1 MSDPRTLIVNT
12 YKYAAWGSE
21 RPENAR
27 ELARLHE
34 LTLQHGSPSLLAK
47 VESARRN
54 GEKAHDL
61 SRQLTAKL
69 KAEGDTPA
77 VQAWLARQK
86 VRVAHQSM
94 AETLDIVYEKW
105 QQHQQRL
112 VERHRAAVFR
122 SQLAI
127 PELAGGHH
135 PNNLRYLEPSR
146 SWQLLIDETGS
157 EFASEQITLSDQDR
171 RLGKV
176 VGLALP
182 EGVRLP
188 RLSAGFHAVHESPE
202 VVDGCVA
209 DLLAAP
215 VGIFGFSVKDHASRH
230 HYWLGHVT
238 QLVRWML
245 LMLPLESGAE
255 TRVEALIEQRGALT
269 SDSDLEP
276 LARLI
281 EGELKAFDPER
292 YGGLRLEMRIMGKS
306 DHPANGYVDAL
317 ACTWGGS
324 LAVNEDRLKRSR
336 LLGHCFLQPRD
347 EAALERLYL
356 AAVDAHRLS
365 AEDWLSLCEAVA
377 EEPDEGVLGLALA
390 RFGQR
395 ISREPSRWQALLQE
409 VRYRQQVK
417 NLNFRGMVSAL
428 EWLARYAPVGTGLGP
443 RLELQLESARL
454 ALANHHGRVSHERL
468 QVLLDLC
475 QRLEEEDSPAVC
487 QALLR
492 VAVSTTNTFEF
503 AAMQPVVEAWLN
515 KPLAQP
521 GRLNHVKLH
530 STLGQLHAFQGQ
542 VEPALNSFATALEQ
556 LSLLSDQ
563 QEAQRER
570 QQTETYR
577 VMAFAE
583 LPGYE
588 TEALI
593 ATLNLLETLTGQ
605 GDRLQMVRALAR
617 SHDDARFAQHL
628 LLRSLVAWPEATAEL
643 ADEYLGYAEMW
654 SNGSLHPWGLILA
667 YRGWLF
673 ALRGKSRE
681 ARSCFQ
687 EAVAACRQPEQGIT
701 LAWMGDVLEV
711 LAPSLGVLP
720 AVSHAAHW
728 PQRLPAAPSTALA
741 ELEALRPGASH
752 AQRWAILRRCLPYQF
767 H

>member
-1 MSDPRTLIVNT
+1 MSEPRTLIVNT
-12 YKYAAWGSE
+12 YKHAAWGSE

-34 LTLQHGSPSLLAK
+34 LTVQQGKPDLLAK

-54 GEKAHDL
+54 GEKAHEL
-61 SRQLTAKL
+61 SCQLLAKL
-69 KAEGDTPA
+69 KAEGDTPE
-77 VQAWLARQK
+77 VKAWLIRQ
-86 VRVAHQSM
+86 RECAHRM
-94 AETLDIVYEKW
+94 IATTLAITYERW
-105 QQHQQRL
+105 QQHQQHRA
-112 VERHRAAVFR
+112 ERHQAQVYR
-122 SQLAI
+122 SQLPI
-127 PELAGGHH
+127 PDFVDGHH
-135 PNNLRYLEPSR
+135 PNNLRYLSPSK

-157 EFASEQITLSDQDR
+157 EFASERVTFSDQDR

-182 EGVRLP
+182 VGLHLP
-188 RLSAGFHAVHESPE
+188 RLSVGFHAVHESPE
-202 VVDGCVA
+202 LVDRCVA
-209 DLLAAP
+209 DLLSSSI
-215 VGIFGFSVKDHASRH
+215 GIFGFSVKDDASRH

-255 TRVEALIEQRGALT
+255 TRVETLVEQRGALT

-292 YGGLRLEMRIMGKS
+292 YAGLRLEMHIIGKS

-336 LLGHCFLQPRD
+336 LLGHCLLQPRD

-356 AAVDAHRLS
+356 AAVEAHRLS
-365 AEDWLSLCEAVA
+365 GEDWLSLCEVVA
-377 EEPDEGVLGLALA
+377 DGLDEGVLGLALA

-395 ISREPSRWQALLQE
+395 VSREPSRWQALLQE

-428 EWLARYAPVGTGLGP
+428 EWLARYAPAGAHLGP

-454 ALANHHGRVSHERL
+454 ALANHHGRVSQERL
-468 QVLLDLC
+468 QVLLALC
-475 QRLEEEDSPAVC
+475 QRLEDEESPAVC

-503 AAMQPVVEAWLN
+503 AVMQPVVEAWLK
-515 KPLAQP
+515 KPVAQP
-521 GRLNHVKLH
+521 GRLNHAKLH
-530 STLGQLHAFQGQ
+530 STLGQLQAFQGQ
-542 VEPALNSFATALEQ
+542 VELALASFTAGLDQ
-556 LSLLSDQ
+556 LTLLSDT

-570 QQTETYR
+570 LQTETYR
-577 VMAFAE
+577 VMALAE
-583 LPGYE
+583 LPGHE
-588 TEALI
+588 TEALT

-605 GDRLQMVRALAR
+605 GNPLQMVRSLAR
-617 SHDDARFAQHL
+617 GDGNARFAQHL
-628 LLRSLVAWPEATAEL
+628 LLRTLLAWPDTTREL
-643 ADEYLGYAEMW
+643 ADEYLSCADLW
-654 SNGSLHPWGLILA
+654 DTGSLHPWGLILA
-667 YRGWLF
+667 YRGWLH
-673 ALRGKSRE
+673 ALREESGR
-681 ARSCFQ
+681 ARALFQ
-687 EAVAACRQPEQGIT
+687 EALAVCRQPEQGIT
-701 LAWMGDVLEV
+701 LAWLGDVLEA
-711 LAPSLGVLP
+711 LAGSMGVLP
-720 AVSHAAHW
+720 EVSHSSGW
-728 PQRLPAAPSTALA
+728 PQRLPAAPVLALV
-741 ELEALRPGASH
+741 ELEALPQGVTH
-752 AQRWAILRRCLPYQF
+752 AQRWAIFSRCLPYQF